1 MRNTPLSSTSFSL
14 ALDPWGKLVL
24 TDATGAKHAGVTP
37 IRIFPTT
44 DAGHWI
50 SIIDGKG
57 RELALIEDPAS
68 LAADVRAL
76 LETELSQREFMP
88 EILQILYVSSIM
100 EPCDWE
106 VITDRGPTRFVLKSE
121 DDVRRLGTHTGIIID
136 AHGVRYLIRDTRKL
150 DSYGRRALEQY
161 I

>member
-1 MRNTPLSSTSFSL
+1 MRDQSQHKPAFGLS
-14 ALDPWGKLVL
+14 LDAWGKLVL
-24 TDATGAKHAGVTP
+24 IDADGVRHVGVTP
-37 IRIFPTT
+37 IRIFPTS
-44 DAGHWI
+44 DAAHWV
-50 SIIDGKG
+50 SIVDGKG
-57 RELALIEDPAS
+57 RELALIEDPAT
-68 LAADVRAL
+68 LASHVREM

-121 DDVRRLGTHTGIIID
+121 DDVRRLSPFSGIMID
-136 AHGVRYLIRDTRKL
+136 AHGVRYLVRDTRKL
-150 DSYGRRALEQY
+150 DTYGRRALEQY

>member
-1 MRNTPLSSTSFSL
+1 MPITPARPFGLS
-14 ALDPWGKLVL
+14 LDAWGKLVL
-24 TDATGAKHAGVTP
+24 IDAEGERHVGVTP

-44 DAGHWI
+44 DAEHWI
-50 SIIDGKG
+50 SIVDSKG
-57 RELALIEDPAS
+57 RELALIEDPSS
-68 LAADVRAL
+68 LAQNVREM
-76 LETELSQREFMP
+76 LEVELAQREFMP

-121 DDVRRLGTHTGIIID
+121 DDVRRLGPYSGIIID
-136 AHGVRYLIRDTRKL
+136 AHGVRYLVRDSRTL
-150 DSYGRRALEQY
+150 DLYGRRALEQY

>member
-1 MRNTPLSSTSFSL
+1 MPITPARPFGLS
-14 ALDPWGKLVL
+14 LDAWGKLVL
-24 TDATGAKHAGVTP
+24 IDAEGERHVGVTP

-50 SIIDGKG
+50 SIVDSKG
-57 RELALIEDPAS
+57 RELALIEDPSS
-68 LAADVRAL
+68 LAQNVREM
-76 LETELSQREFMP
+76 LEVELAQREFMP

-121 DDVRRLGTHTGIIID
+121 DDVRRLGPYSGIIID
-136 AHGVRYLIRDTRKL
+136 AHGVRYLVRDSRTL
-150 DSYGRRALEQY
+150 DLYGRRALEQY

>member
-1 MRNTPLSSTSFSL
+1 MRQPSPSTSPFGLSL
-14 ALDPWGKLVL
+14 DVWGKLVL
-24 TDATGAKHAGVTP
+24 LDAEGVRHVGVTP

-44 DAGHWI
+44 DATHWI
-50 SIIDGKG
+50 SIVDGKG
-57 RELALIEDPAS
+57 RELALIKDPAS
-68 LAADVRAL
+68 LAGNVREM
-76 LETELSQREFMP
+76 LELELSQREFMP

-121 DDVRRLGTHTGIIID
+121 DDVRRLSPHSGIMID
-136 AHGVRYLIRDTRKL
+136 AHGVRYLVRDTRKL